1 MIIFDLDGR
10 ELYENVLNTK
20 DNSIDINVGS
30 LRNGVYLLKIYSED
44 ELVKIEKFAIVK

>member
-10 ELYENVLNTK
+10 KIYESILQTK

-30 LRNGVYLLKIYSED
+30 FRNGVYLMKIYSED
-44 ELVKIEKFAIVK
+44 ELIKIEKFAIVK